1 LKDDTIIHG
10 HRFVLASASRLFRKI
25 FGVDKDAF
33 VPSGLV
39 KKATKKATKKK
50 AKTSSSKKK
59 GKKAKK
65 EKKSPKAAAP
75 KSVEAAVASLD
86 IDDDVPEAFL
96 CPISQELMVCCCFLP
111 LP

>member
-1 LKDDTIIHG
+1 M
-10 HRFVLASASRLFRKI
+10 
-25 FGVDKDAF
+25 DKDAF
-33 VPSGLV
+33 VPAGLV
-39 KKATKKATKKK
+39 KKAPKKAPKKK
-50 AKTSSSKKK
+50 ANASSSSKKK